1 MHLPF
6 QEIFMIHIQRDH
18 EKLTEFISIR
28 TRMLLQISEF
38 QTLDWRLKSSK
49 SIWLKCIENPAE
61 NHSWSNFC
69 GLVPFHFADF
79 HSQTSL

>member
-1 MHLPF
+1 MSMHLSF
-6 QEIFMIHIQRDH
+6 QEIFNRYY

-28 TRMLLQISEF
+28 IRMLPQILEF
-38 QTLDWRLKSSK
+38 QTLDWRLISSK
-49 SIWLKCIENPAE
+49 STWLKCIENPAE
-61 NHSWSNFC
+61 NHSWRDFC

>member
-1 MHLPF
+1 MHLSF
-6 QEIFMIHIQRDH
+6 QEIFDRYY

-28 TRMLLQISEF
+28 IRMLPQILEF
-38 QTLDWRLKSSK
+38 QTLDWRLISSK
-49 SIWLKCIENPAE
+49 STWLKCIENPAE
-61 NHSWSNFC
+61 NHSWRDFC